1 MADTPGPQRPN
12 GEHFAGGLLFLAIGI
27 VVSTWLAASAWE
39 RVKMRPADR
48 TIQVTGS
55 AKKRI
60 VSDQIGW
67 SAEIATQDMD
77 RTAAYHALAGH
88 MKTARE
94 YLAAQGIRPEEIRV
108 SSAEV
113 EEVFD
118 NEFQGTGE
126 ERIQRRI
133 FRGYKTRQGVSVQS
147 GDVERVERVSREI
160 TQLLEKGV
168 PVSSS
173 SPSYFYTKIGEL
185 KIEMLAE
192 AARDARARA
201 ENMLDKAGGGRIG
214 RLRAADMGVI
224 NINPVNSTDT
234 SWEGKNDTTSL
245 EKDILTIVHVTY
257 EVE

>member
-1 MADTPGPQRPN
+1 MADTAKPERQG
-12 GEHFAGGLLFLAIGI
+12 HDSITGGLLFLAIGLI
-27 VVSTWLAASAWE
+27 VSTWLAASAWE

-55 AKKRI
+55 AKKSI

-67 SAEIATQDMD
+67 SAGIATLDTD

-88 MKTARE
+88 MKTARD
-94 YLAAQGIRPEEIRV
+94 YLASQGIRPEEISV
-108 SSAEV
+108 ASAEV

-118 NEFQGTGE
+118 TEYQGSGE
-126 ERIQRRI
+126 ERIQRRT
-133 FRGYKTRQGVSVQS
+133 FRGYKTSQGVSVRS
-147 GDVERVERVSREI
+147 NDVARVERVSREI

-168 PVSSS
+168 PISSQ

-201 ENMLDKAGGGRIG
+201 ENMLDKAGGGKVG
-214 RLRAADMGVI
+214 KLRAADMGVI

-257 EVE
+257 EVD